1 MTKERW
7 QSILRVCV
15 ALFFLFP
22 FISVL
27 ILFPDVYISDWRE
40 VFWAFKNTAAQAV
53 GSAVIAIIL
62 GFIISMGLLS
72 LDRTFLEKWRWL
84 FYGLC
89 LFPSMLPSLFIILA
103 LLEIIKPYP
112 MGIWGIIIAHAFI
125 YSGLSALAFESA
137 LRRKIGP
144 YCEMAMIDGIQG
156 WKSLNFIGSIV
167 LPILRSDFLTIFVFI
182 FAICFGSFSIPL
194 ILGDGIGTTLEV
206 LMYEKMRIS
215 ASWNEVA
222 AIAIFQSSFIYV
234 LTLISWNKESFSD
247 QREARWDLIASRWAL
262 LPLIVIAGGL
272 VFGYLIVVL
281 KGLWSWS
288 FIGTLGTDLL
298 SASLNSFFI
307 GITSGVLG
315 YFLILLISY
324 LSPSSPLQKFLL
336 GYVAP
341 GSALAGFV
349 FLVTFPHSDSWV
361 WLKIPFLV
369 LLVSFSSV
377 YRMGVH
383 QKLQGLERQIQVAQ
397 TLGATPGS
405 IFRFI
410 KWPQIHLEAVKM
422 AMLLA
427 IWSVGDF
434 AISRIIA
441 KSQFSL
447 ALLTDLFMSSYR
459 LAQAGLLSFLLI
471 LIMLLVVI
479 FLKGFSYVLGQRF
492 KL

>member
-1 MTKERW
+1 MMKGRW
-7 QSILRVCV
+7 QTILKGSI

-27 ILFPDVYISDWRE
+27 ILFPDIYISDWRE
-40 VFWAFKNTAAQAV
+40 IFWAFKNTAVQAV
-53 GSAVIAIIL
+53 GSSFAAMFL
-62 GFIISMGLLS
+62 GFIIATGLLS
-72 LDRTFLEKWRWL
+72 LDRTVLEKWRWL

-89 LFPSMLPSLFIILA
+89 LFPSMLPSLYVILA
-103 LLEIIKPYP
+103 LLEIINPYP
-112 MGIWGIIIAHAFI
+112 MGLWGIVVAHTFI

-137 LRRKIGP
+137 LRRKMGP
-144 YCEMAMIDGIQG
+144 YCEIAMIDGIRG
-156 WKSLNFIGSIV
+156 WQKLPFIFSIV
-167 LPILRSDFLTIFVFI
+167 LPILRLDFLTIFVFI

-222 AIAIFQSSFIYV
+222 AIAILQSLLIYF
-234 LTLISWNKESFSD
+234 LTLISWNKESLSE
-247 QREARWDLIASRWAL
+247 QREARWDLIASPWSL
-262 LPLIVIAGGL
+262 LPLLLIGGGL
-272 VFGYLIVVL
+272 IFGYVTVIL
-281 KGLWSWS
+281 KGFANWS
-288 FIGTLGTDLL
+288 FL
-298 SASLNSFFI
+298 ASLGADLFHASVNSFFI
-307 GITSGVLG
+307 GITSGILA
-315 YFLILLISY
+315 YFLILLVSY
-324 LSPSSPLQKFLL
+324 LSPSSFLQKFLL

-349 FLVTFPHSDSWV
+349 FLIAFPHSDTFV

-377 YRMGVH
+377 YRMGLH
-383 QKLQGLERQIQVAQ
+383 QKFQGLDRQVQIAQ
-397 TLGATPGS
+397 TLGAGPGS

-410 KWPQIHLEAVKM
+410 KWPQIHNESVKM

-427 IWSVGDF
+427 VWSVGDF
-434 AISRIIA
+434 AISRILA

-471 LIMLLVVI
+471 LVMLLVVI
-479 FLKGFSYVLGQRF
+479 FLKGFSYVLSQRF